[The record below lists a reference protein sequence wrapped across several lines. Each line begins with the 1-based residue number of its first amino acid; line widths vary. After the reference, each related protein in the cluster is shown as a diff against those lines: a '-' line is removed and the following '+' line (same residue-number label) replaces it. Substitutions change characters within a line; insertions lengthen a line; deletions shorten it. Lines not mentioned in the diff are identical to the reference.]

1 MKKLNE
7 LGPIFPLLIPCFVFT
22 EPVKANEYI
31 RDLRSALTPKQL
43 KNVTVVKSG
52 TETYISVPDWQQYV
66 RFLQDHL
73 VFLSLQQEEGIWEV
87 TIGKKRRQG
96 FRVPKGAEVS
106 FIALQ
111 GVHLYTRVV
120 RRMPDSLTWL
130 QKAIH
135 GPKECA
141 TACGGAD
148 TLLKNVETV
157 PRNDGRQP
165 LTAFAGKEGRMVV
178 VTTELLY
185 EEVLAECIGC
195 AIGAISHVF
204 FLSFAPI
211 KSRDGGVSVRIF
223 CKWLTGRSDDP
234 DTPEIPEV
242 FGMDPT
248 WQRLY
253 HKACKQFKQSCVAFA
268 RSAEDGR
275 LLARA
280 RIEHELFFARHRELK
295 QKVARDHDTFG
306 AWWQTLRSLGG
317 ANLSRRRTQLIRGFL
332 PSRVEIADLFTGN
345 LPRFM
350 SYRRRVCSLGWD
362 DALATVRESWQL
374 YVVFQEHLWERGR
387 MVSLE
392 DTRSLFWQLLECHPC
407 TEERRTQLWSMAE
420 NDIAPND
427 RFWDPSELP

>member
-1 MKKLNE
+1 MINLEEAKRTR
-7 LGPIFPLLIPCFVFT
+7 PDIPAADPCFVFT

-52 TETYISVPDWQQYV
+52 TETTSQY
-66 RFLQDHL
+66 RTGNNTLGSFRITSSS
-73 VFLSLQQEEGIWEV
+73 SLCSKKGIWEV

-234 DTPEIPEV
+234 DTPE
-242 FGMDPT
+242 D
-248 WQRLY
+248 
-253 HKACKQFKQSCVAFA
+253 S
-268 RSAEDGR
+268 
-275 LLARA
+275 
-280 RIEHELFFARHRELK
+280 
-295 QKVARDHDTFG
+295 
-306 AWWQTLRSLGG
+306 
-317 ANLSRRRTQLIRGFL
+317 RGFRYGPDVAKAL
-332 PSRVEIADLFTGN
+332 PQSLQAIQAELRGLCPVGRGWTIACARTHRTRAVL
-345 LPRFM
+345 R
-350 SYRRRVCSLGWD
+350 
-362 DALATVRESWQL
+362 ATS
-374 YVVFQEHLWERGR
+374 
-387 MVSLE
+387 
-392 DTRSLFWQLLECHPC
+392 
-407 TEERRTQLWSMAE
+407 
-420 NDIAPND
+420 
-427 RFWDPSELP
+427 